1 MESQSLS
8 ALMRLLEL
16 RPSERSARDLQEIV
30 AATANIKFFASIST
44 DVHTACCKVMRLVEY
59 PASAVV
65 FNKGDPGDSFC
76 IILSGS
82 VNALIPP
89 NATTPLAGL
98 KPVAVLSM
106 GQAFGELALLHNKDR
121 AATIQTRENT
131 LLAVLE
137 KADFTRILHRIEEK
151 RLRSKAEFLRSLRAF
166 AEWSELR
173 MERLVYFFQELTC
186 SKGQIVYRQ
195 GDLPDNVYVTLSGE
209 FQFRQDLA
217 GSKSALLLRKNEG
230 VLTVIGAKEL
240 FGEREALS
248 GQKRQNTCVCSSQ
261 TASLY
266 FIPKE
271 DFIRFYQKESTQTCI
286 QRVIDEKERWL
297 HQRKSQLLKAEEVI
311 NAVNVQT
318 SPEAKS
324 TFQHSSASLSLKR
337 DLQKFSNMIVLK
349 GPIPVAAVGS
359 AGGQKTSVS
368 VGEMSSSALYTPKKS
383 GKELLLASLRMSK
396 TRKSVSFVRLQ
407 PLNSRRFSSI
417 LH

>member
-1 MESQSLS
+1 
-8 ALMRLLEL
+8 
-16 RPSERSARDLQEIV
+16 
-30 AATANIKFFASIST
+30 
-44 DVHTACCKVMRLVEY
+44 
-59 PASAVV
+59 
-65 FNKGDPGDSFC
+65 
-76 IILSGS
+76 
-82 VNALIPP
+82 
-89 NATTPLAGL
+89 
-98 KPVAVLSM
+98 M

-137 KADFTRILHRIEEK
+137 KADFIRILHKIEDK

-173 MERLVYFFQELTC
+173 MERLVYFFQEMTC
-186 SKGQIVYRQ
+186 SKGQIVYRK
-195 GDLPDNVYVTLSGE
+195 GDPPDNVYVTVSGE
-209 FQFRQDLA
+209 FQFRQDLT
-217 GSKSALLLRKNEG
+217 GLKSAWLLRKNES

-318 SPEAKS
+318 SPEAKG
-324 TFQHSSASLSLKR
+324 TFKHSSASLSLKR
-337 DLQKFSNMIVLK
+337 DLQKFSNMILLK
-349 GPIPVAAVGS
+349 EPIPVVAAGDGS
-359 AGGQKTSVS
+359 ARGQKTSMS
-368 VGEMSSSALYTPKKS
+368 VGETSIPSLYSPRKG
-383 GKELLLASLRMSK
+383 GKELLLPSPRLSK
-396 TRKSVSFVRLQ
+396 TRKSVSYAHLQ
-407 PLNSRRFSSI
+407 LLNSRRFSSI
-417 LH
+417 IH